1 MAYASSVRVSDHD
14 VMSELFRRIIQI
26 LVTILL
32 FAVPAAV
39 LISVICTQTV
49 SEFVYE
55 CISSASSETYSI
67 FQSFSAITAS
77 IMKAFTIY

>member
-14 VMSELFRRIIQI
+14 VMSELFRRIVQI
-26 LVTILL
+26 LITILL
-32 FAVPAAV
+32 FVVPFALLV
-39 LISVICTQTV
+39 SVICTQTV
-49 SEFVYE
+49 SEFLYE

-67 FQSFSAITAS
+67 IESFSAITAS